1 MQPEP
6 EIEPEIEAEIQET
19 FSEPV
24 VVLTPA
30 RSTRDLWLEVLA
42 VCFIAVLPDLWN
54 TVGFLVLKPT
64 ARSLNAR
71 EVHLVFRSVQVSW
84 LVLYLMARSG
94 TPWSRFGIVAPR
106 WIWDSLAAFGNLVTA
121 HLCYAVYAA
130 VVMETVSAEALRRD
144 THRLAELFKPPSGP
158 EQTVLVIVACLANG
172 FAEEL
177 VMRGYLIPRFEDLLG
192 SPAKAILLSAL
203 LFASYHLY
211 QGYYGAGSAL
221 VVGIVFGVIFY
232 STRRIWPLAA
242 AHALH
247 NILTWMS

>member
-6 EIEPEIEAEIQET
+6 EIEET
-19 FSEPV
+19 VSEPV
-24 VVLTPA
+24 AVLTPA

-42 VCFIAVLPDLWN
+42 VLFIAVLPDLWS

-64 ARSLNAR
+64 ARSLNTR

-106 WIWDSLAAFGNLVTA
+106 WTWDSLAAFGNLITA
-121 HLCYAVYAA
+121 RLCYLAYAA
-130 VVMETVSAEALRRD
+130 VVMETVSAEALKQD
-144 THRLAELFKPPSGP
+144 TQRLAELFKAPSGP
-158 EQTVLVIVACLANG
+158 EQTALVIVACIANG

-192 SPAKAILLSAL
+192 SSAKAIFLSAL

-221 VVGIVFGVIFY
+221 VVGLVFGVIFC
-232 STRRIWPLAA
+232 SSRRIWPLAA

-247 NILTWMS
+247 NILSWMS